1 MYTNWKTRELMAR
14 MAAIP
19 MRTRTA
25 RRRIRD
31 RVRFANIIE
40 TVSQNRLP
48 LKKYEH
54 KIPIAFCFDGRGWKL
69 AAVSIQSLL
78 DVSHNRC
85 DYDIYCV
92 TDDTLDAT
100 ARKKL
105 TRIVQSAKSNIT
117 FLDAN
122 HDFDQSYRHKWPIPV
137 YYRMMLPKLLPNV
150 DQIIYA
156 DIDTIFCHDMIDI
169 SRLDMGKNILA
180 GVRDYNNG
188 YINSGFLV
196 MNLRQIRTDRLYQKW
211 ISASRTKRYK
221 NPDQDLLNF
230 TTRGRTIFL
239 PLKYNFQPMLGP
251 WIFKAHT
258 QMEIDDLKYNLVVL
272 HFSNWMKPWDAP
284 KNRPIFSEIWW
295 NTAQKTGLFTG
306 Q

>member
-1 MYTNWKTRELMAR
+1 
-14 MAAIP
+14 
-19 MRTRTA
+19 
-25 RRRIRD
+25 
-31 RVRFANIIE
+31 
-40 TVSQNRLP
+40 
-48 LKKYEH
+48 
-54 KIPIAFCFDGRGWKL
+54 
-69 AAVSIQSLL
+69 
-78 DVSHNRC
+78 
-85 DYDIYCV
+85 
-92 TDDTLDAT
+92 
-100 ARKKL
+100 
-105 TRIVQSAKSNIT
+105 
-117 FLDAN
+117 
-122 HDFDQSYRHKWPIPV
+122 
-137 YYRMMLPKLLPNV
+137 MMLPKLLPNV